1 VGSHEIED
9 VMPLFIFFMLLFIVL
24 GLIGFVAAGLL
35 VGTLF
40 SGIPHVIDRM
50 LDYKGKHC
58 ACSFPFH
65 EHW

>member
-1 VGSHEIED
+1 
-9 VMPLFIFFMLLFIVL
+9 MALFIFFMLLFVAL
-24 GLIGFVAAGLL
+24 GLVWLVAAGLL

-40 SGIPHVIDRM
+40 SGIPRVLDRV